1 MYKKTFTYTDFDG
14 NERTEE
20 AYFNMSKSEV
30 IMWLTTNDGYTLDK
44 LLEELAR
51 KNNGLRI
58 MEIFEDLIL
67 RSYGQKS
74 PDGRRFV
81 KSKELSEEFKQTP
94 MYSELFMELI
104 DADKAVKFIEAIIP
118 SDLAKTADELISEQK
133 KKSALTVV

>member
-1 MYKKTFTYTDFDG
+1 MDFDG
-14 NERTEE
+14 NKRTEE
-20 AYFNMSKSEV
+20 AYFNMSKSEI

-74 PDGRRFV
+74 PDGRRFI

-104 DADKAVKFIEAIIP
+104 DADKAVKFIESIIP
-118 SDLAKTADELISEQK
+118 KDLADETDKLISEK
-133 KKSALTVV
+133 ASKLPTS

>member
-104 DADKAVKFIEAIIP
+104 DADKAVKFIESIIP
-118 SDLAKTADELISEQK
+118 SDLAKTADELISEQR
-133 KKSALTVV
+133 KKSALTAV

>member
-1 MYKKTFTYTDFDG
+1 MYKKVFNYIDFDG
-14 NERTEE
+14 AERTEE

-30 IMWLTTNDGYTLDK
+30 MMWLTTNDGYTLDK

-74 PDGRRFV
+74 PDGRRFI

-94 MYSELFMELI
+94 MYSDLFMELV
-104 DADKAVKFIEAIIP
+104 DADKAVAFIEAIIP
-118 SDLAKTADELISEQK
+118 KDLAQATDKILSEK
-133 KKSALTVV
+133 EKPSLVG